1 MSENKTNETA
11 APEQELSELLQIRR
25 DKLKALQEEGRDPF
39 TQTRFV
45 RSAYS
50 DEIKANFEAF
60 DGKTVK
66 AAGRIM
72 SKRGMG
78 KAIFCHIKDDHG
90 SIQLYIRKDAV
101 PEQEFADFRK
111 YDIGDIIGVSGFVF
125 KTKTEEISVHVESV
139 TLLSKSLRPLPEKF
153 HGMTSTELKYRQ
165 RYVDLIMSDDS
176 RRNFE
181 IRSKFISYVRS
192 FLDGRGFME
201 VETPVLNTISGGAT
215 ARPFIT
221 HHNTLDIDMF
231 LRIAT
236 ELNLKRL
243 IVGGIERVYEI
254 GRIFRNEGMDTKHN
268 PEFTTVELYQSY
280 ADFNDMM
287 DLFEDLLSGAAI
299 KILGTYKCTWQGC
312 EIDLTPGWERLTMAE
327 AVKKYVGVDFM
338 AITDDAEAVAA
349 AKAAGV
355 DMDKVEPTWGHALY
369 ESFDQLVEEKLI
381 QPTFI
386 TMHPVDVSPLA
397 KRSPKDPRLTE
408 RFELFICRS
417 EMGNAFSE
425 LNDPI
430 DQKQRFLKQVE
441 LRAKGDD
448 EAGMMDD
455 DFINALEYGMPPT
468 GGLGIGIDRCV
479 MLLTG
484 ASSIR
489 DVILFPT
496 MKPLDSDKKGSK
508 EVSAPAEATQTAP
521 VVEEKIDFSNV
532 QIEPLFED
540 QVDFDTFSKSDFRAV
555 KVKEC
560 EAVKKSKK
568 LLKFVLDDGTG
579 VDRVILSGIHEYY
592 EPEELVGKT
601 CIAITNL
608 PPRAMMGIDSC
619 GMLISAVHHENGEEK
634 LHLLM
639 VDPHIPAG
647 AKLY

>member
-11 APEQELSELLQIRR
+11 ATEQELSELLQIRR
-25 DKLKALQEEGRDPF
+25 DKLKTLQEEGRDPF
-39 TQTRFV
+39 TQTRFA

-50 DEIKANFEAF
+50 DEIKADFDAL

-66 AAGRIM
+66 VAGRIM

-101 PEQEFADFRK
+101 SEQEFADFRK

-125 KTKTEEISVHVESV
+125 KTKTEEISVHVEAV

-192 FLDGRGFME
+192 FLDGRGYME

-287 DLFEDLLSGAAI
+287 DLFEDLLSGAAM

-312 EIDLTPGWERLTMAE
+312 DIDLTPGWERLTMAE

-338 AITDDAEAVAA
+338 AIEDDAEAVAA

-355 DMDKVEPTWGHALY
+355 DMDKVEPTWGHAMY

-496 MKPLDSDKKGSK
+496 MKPLDSDKKAQK
-508 EVSAPAEATQTAP
+508 EAAVPAEAAAAAP
-521 VVEEKIDFSNV
+521 AVEEKIDFSNV
-532 QIEPLFED
+532 EIEPLFKD
-540 QVDFDTFSKSDFRAV
+540 FVDFDTFAKSDYRAV

-568 LLKFVLDDGTG
+568 LLKFVLDDGSG

-608 PPRAMMGIDSC
+608 PPRPMMGIASE

>member
-1 MSENKTNETA
+1 MSDIKTNEVPA
-11 APEQELSELLQIRR
+11 QELSEILQVRR
-25 DKLKALQEEGRDPF
+25 DKLTALQQEGRDPF
-39 TQTRFV
+39 EQTKFV

-50 DEIKANFEAF
+50 ADIKADYDAF
-60 DGKTVK
+60 DGKTVQV
-66 AAGRIM
+66 AGRIM

-78 KAIFCHIKDDHG
+78 KAIFCHIKDDRG
-90 SIQLYIRKDAV
+90 QLQLYIRKDDV
-101 PEQEFADFRK
+101 SEQEFADFRK
-111 YDIGDIIGVSGFVF
+111 YDIGDIIGVTGFVF
-125 KTKTEEISVHVESV
+125 KTKTEEISVHVKGV

-153 HGMTSTELKYRQ
+153 HGMTNTELKYRQ
-165 RYVDLIMSDDS
+165 RYVDLIMIDES

-287 DLFEDLLSGAAI
+287 DLFEDLLSGAAMS
-299 KILGTYKCTWQGC
+299 ILGTYECNWQG
-312 EIDLTPGWERLTMAE
+312 ETIDLTPGWQRLTMAE

-338 AITDDAEAVAA
+338 TIEGDAEAVAA

-397 KRSPKDPRLTE
+397 KRSPKDHRLTE

-430 DQKQRFLKQVE
+430 DQKQRFQKQVE

-484 ASSIR
+484 MNSIR

-496 MKPLDSDKKGSK
+496 MKPLDMEKKTEK
-508 EVSAPAEATQTAP
+508 PVEAPAAAP
-521 VVEEKIDFSNV
+521 AAEEKIDFSKV
-532 QIEPLFED
+532 EIEPLFAD
-540 QVDFDTFSKSDFRAV
+540 FVDFETFSKSDFRAV
-555 KVKEC
+555 KVLNC

-568 LLKFVLDDGTG
+568 LLKFTLDDGTG
-579 VDRVILSGIHEYY
+579 TDRVILSGIHEYY
-592 EPEELVGKT
+592 EPEELIGNT

-608 PPRAMMGIDSC
+608 PPRPMMGIDSC
-619 GMLISAVHHENGEEK
+619 GMLISAVHHEEGAEK